1 MDNSPEWIFVTLTLK
16 FVTFVKYTHLRHSDI
31 FCSWSIHSKSG
42 APDRFNR
49 ESLFEQLEKNSIH
62 MHIGELQYAYLL
74 QKRNTES
81 IYKQYI
87 LSTLGALFTYLR

>member
-1 MDNSPEWIFVTLTLK
+1 MIF
-16 FVTFVKYTHLRHSDI
+16 FVVDLFTTKLEP
-31 FCSWSIHSKSG
+31 
-42 APDRFNR
+42 PDRFNR

-62 MHIGELQYAYLL
+62 IHIGELQYAYLL

-87 LSTLGALFTYLR
+87 SSTLGALFTYLR